1 MVRKYIIYAIFQLI
15 VIKGVYY
22 HISKNKELSIRN
34 DHTEDLGEGGNPIF
48 AYARSTIF
56 GQQMGKDGQ
65 DVFRIKGIF
74 FAHFIPLK

>member
-1 MVRKYIIYAIFQLI
+1 MTLGSELTRLL
-15 VIKGVYY
+15 KGICT
-22 HISKNKELSIRN
+22 H